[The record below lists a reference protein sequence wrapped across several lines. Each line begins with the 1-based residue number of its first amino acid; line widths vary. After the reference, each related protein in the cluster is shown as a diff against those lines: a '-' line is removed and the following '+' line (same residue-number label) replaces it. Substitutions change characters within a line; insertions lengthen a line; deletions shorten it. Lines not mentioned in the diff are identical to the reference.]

1 MGHGNA
7 KLNAIFLDLYI
18 SHKVSRKSCLRS
30 GMTCHI
36 ICNAVKFLYPNGRLD
51 PRRII
56 DLVFVIVLN
65 ANQWTIV
72 AGSMTTS
79 LVKVYSFWSA
89 LPLYLLVVGIYG
101 IFKIYLQKND
111 IFCFLLCSFYQK
123 LI

>member
-1 MGHGNA
+1 
-7 KLNAIFLDLYI
+7 
-18 SHKVSRKSCLRS
+18 
-30 GMTCHI
+30 MTCHI

-101 IFKIYLQKND
+101 IFKIYL
-111 IFCFLLCSFYQK
+111 
-123 LI
+123 